1 LSGGIF
7 FKRKREKERYKIT
20 QAGAPSRFAEQ
31 SVGLDLDRESL
42 CYHPRPLF
50 SFLLKIWLVYND
62 L

>member
-1 LSGGIF
+1 VVYFL
-7 FKRKREKERYKIT
+7 KEKREKEKYKIT

-31 SVGLDLDRESL
+31 PEGLDLDRDSL

-50 SFLLKIWLVYND
+50 SFLLKIWLVYNN